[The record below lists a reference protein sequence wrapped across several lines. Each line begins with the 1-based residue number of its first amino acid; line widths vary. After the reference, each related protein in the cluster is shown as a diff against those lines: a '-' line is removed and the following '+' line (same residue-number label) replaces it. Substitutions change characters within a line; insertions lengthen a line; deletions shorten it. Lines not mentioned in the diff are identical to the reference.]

1 MGSAPSEPRRAV
13 YGEPLTEVEYTHDLL
28 VGQHE
33 VTQAEW
39 VALGFEN
46 EAGTTDNG
54 EGGVDCVEARCPAST
69 LTWYQ
74 AVEYTNRLS
83 DRAGLPRCLDLPPA
97 ARCHGAPGDPE
108 YVCDQGQPTS
118 TPYTSCLGYRLPT
131 LGEFEYAARAGVTTV
146 LPDGGYPR
154 EQESSQECFDVPH
167 LSEVAWYCANSG
179 NHTHPVGTRKAN
191 AWGLFDMLG
200 NATEYSAEGGVF
212 NGYGPPS
219 SSVPHVIE
227 PGFDVGAR
235 SPTTS
240 RTMRGGIY
248 FGLPAY
254 QRLPNPGVSGRF
266 DEGGAGGGFRVVR
279 TVPREVAA
287 GW

>member
-1 MGSAPSEPRRAV
+1 MGSAPAEPARAV

-39 VALGFEN
+39 SALGFEN
-46 EAGTTDNG
+46 KAGTIKNST
-54 EGGVDCVEARCPAST
+54 GGFDCVEPSCPAST

-83 DRAGLPRCLDLPPA
+83 ERAGLPHCMTLPPA
-97 ARCHGAPGDPE
+97 ASCHGTPGQAD

-146 LPDGGYPR
+146 LPGGGFPR
-154 EQESSQECFDVPH
+154 EQENSNDCFELPY

-179 NHTHPVGTRKAN
+179 NHTHPAGTRKAN

-200 NATEYSAEGGVF
+200 NAAEYSAEGGVF
-212 NGYGPPS
+212 NGYAAPA
-219 SSVPHVIE
+219 SVTPHVVE
-227 PGFDVGAR
+227 PAFDTGSR
-235 SPTTS
+235 DPMTS
-240 RTMRGGIY
+240 RMHRGGIF
-248 FGLPAY
+248 FGLPGY
-254 QRLPNPGVSGRF
+254 LRLPNPGTSGSF
-266 DEGGAGGGFRVVR
+266 DGGGPGGGFRVVR